1 MININLTNECLF
13 KIFKLVYFLLRLR
26 AATSYHHMKFI
37 ILTVTFLLS
46 VSLQAQEGFSA
57 SGGKAQGTAGSSSY
71 TVGQTVYG
79 TYTGSNG
86 SVAQGVQQ
94 AYEIVELLGAEIAAI
109 KLELVAYPN
118 PTQETLTL
126 KINNYKNESLTYQ
139 LYDLQG
145 KLWDSQ
151 SLKGA
156 QTQLEMNDL
165 AVGSYLLSI
174 QDEETLIKTFRI
186 IKN

>member
-1 MININLTNECLF
+1 MNYMKLIVLIITFCLS
-13 KIFKLVYFLLRLR
+13 I
-26 AATSYHHMKFI
+26 
-37 ILTVTFLLS
+37 
-46 VSLQAQEGFSA
+46 SLHAQEGFST
-57 SGGKAQGTAGSSSY
+57 SGGQALGTAGSSSY

-86 SVAQGVQQ
+86 SVAQGIQQ
-94 AYEIVELLGAEIAAI
+94 TYDITALLGAAIADI

-156 QTQLEMNDL
+156 QTQLEMKDL
-165 AVGSYLLSI
+165 AVGTYLLSI

>member
-1 MININLTNECLF
+1 MKLTIL
-13 KIFKLVYFLLRLR
+13 
-26 AATSYHHMKFI
+26 I
-37 ILTVTFLLS
+37 ITFYLS
-46 VSLQAQEGFSA
+46 ISLHAQEGFSTT
-57 SGGKAQGTAGSSSY
+57 GGEALGTAGSSSY

-86 SVAQGVQQ
+86 SVVQGVQQ
-94 AYEIVELLGAEIAAI
+94 TYDIVALLGVEISAI

-118 PTQETLTL
+118 PTQEILTL
-126 KINNYKNESLTYQ
+126 KIDNYKNESLTYQ

-151 SLKGA
+151 SLQGA
-156 QTQLEMNDL
+156 QTQLDMKDL

-174 QDEETLIKTFRI
+174 QDEKTLIKTFRI

>member
-1 MININLTNECLF
+1 M
-13 KIFKLVYFLLRLR
+13 KLIVLISTFYF
-26 AATSYHHMKFI
+26 SI
-37 ILTVTFLLS
+37 
-46 VSLQAQEGFSA
+46 SLHAQEGFST
-57 SGGKAQGTAGSSSY
+57 SGGQALGTAGSSSY

-94 AYEIVELLGAEIAAI
+94 AYEIVELLGAEILAI

-118 PTQETLTL
+118 PTQETLIL

-151 SLKGA
+151 SVKGA
-156 QTQLEMNDL
+156 HTQLDMNNL
-165 AVGSYLLSI
+165 AVGTYLLSI
-174 QDEETLIKTFRI
+174 QDEELLIKTFRI
-186 IKN
+186 IKK

>member
-1 MININLTNECLF
+1 MNYM
-13 KIFKLVYFLLRLR
+13 KL
-26 AATSYHHMKFI
+26 I

-46 VSLQAQEGFSA
+46 ISLHAQEGFST
-57 SGGKAQGTAGSSSY
+57 SGGQALGTAGSSSY
-71 TVGQTVYG
+71 TVGQTVYD
-79 TYTGSNG
+79 TYTGSTG

-94 AYEIVELLGAEIAAI
+94 TYDIVALLGAEITAI
-109 KLELVAYPN
+109 KLELMAYPN
-118 PTQETLTL
+118 PSQETLTL

-156 QTQLEMNDL
+156 QTQLEMKDL
-165 AVGSYLLSI
+165 AVGTYLLSI

>member
-1 MININLTNECLF
+1 MKSLFLIFSSCLS
-13 KIFKLVYFLLRLR
+13 I
-26 AATSYHHMKFI
+26 
-37 ILTVTFLLS
+37 
-46 VSLQAQEGFSA
+46 SLHAQQGFSTTGGEA
-57 SGGKAQGTAGSSSY
+57 SGTAGSSSFS
-71 TVGQTVYG
+71 VGQMAYS
-79 TYTGSNG
+79 TYAGSNG
-86 SVAQGVQQ
+86 SVVQGVQQ
-94 AYEIVELLGAEIAAI
+94 TYHITALLGVEIAAI

-126 KINNYKNESLTYQ
+126 KIDNYKNESLTYQ

-151 SLKGA
+151 SLQGS
-156 QTQLEMNDL
+156 QTQLDMKDL

-174 QDEETLIKTFRI
+174 QDEDTLIKTFRI

>member
-1 MININLTNECLF
+1 MRYLITT
-13 KIFKLVYFLLRLR
+13 LVLL
-26 AATSYHHMKFI
+26 I
-37 ILTVTFLLS
+37 CS
-46 VSLQAQEGFSA
+46 VGLYAQETVPA
-57 SGGKAQGTAGSSSY
+57 TGGDATGTGGSSSY
-71 TVGQTVYG
+71 TVGQVVYTTNTG
-79 TYTGSNG
+79 TNG

-94 AYEIVELLGAEIAAI
+94 TYDIVALLGVEISAI

-118 PTQETLTL
+118 PTQEILTL
-126 KINNYKNESLTYQ
+126 KIDNYKNESLTYQ

-151 SLKGA
+151 SLQGA
-156 QTQLEMNDL
+156 QTQLDMKDL

-174 QDEETLIKTFRI
+174 QDEKTLIKTFRI

>member
-1 MININLTNECLF
+1 M
-13 KIFKLVYFLLRLR
+13 KLIVLISTFYF
-26 AATSYHHMKFI
+26 SI
-37 ILTVTFLLS
+37 
-46 VSLQAQEGFSA
+46 SLHAQEGFST
-57 SGGKAQGTAGSSSY
+57 SGGQALGTAGSSSY
-71 TVGQTVYG
+71 TVGQTVYD
-79 TYTGSNG
+79 TYTGSTG

-94 AYEIVELLGAEIAAI
+94 TYDIVALLGAEITAI
-109 KLELVAYPN
+109 KLELMAYPN
-118 PTQETLTL
+118 PSQETLTL

-156 QTQLEMNDL
+156 QTQLEMKDL
-165 AVGSYLLSI
+165 AVGTYLLSI